1 MQNLEQ
7 KPRLEFN
14 TGWVVHFYDKER
26 RLLFAMEPSH
36 GWMFLAGCIA
46 GLLIGIVGYNVS
58 SAQEA
63 PNQSIEKP
71 LTAPLSV
78 D

>member
-1 MQNLEQ
+1 MRNLEH
-7 KPRLEFN
+7 KPTLEFD
-14 TGWVVHFYDKER
+14 TGWVVHFYGKDR

-36 GWMFLAGCIA
+36 GWMFFAGCIA

-58 SAQEA
+58 QTETT
-63 PNQSIEKP
+63 PGRPVEPSI
-71 LTAPLSV
+71 TAPLSV

>member
-1 MQNLEQ
+1 MQNLEK
-7 KPRLEFN
+7 KPKFGLNE
-14 TGWVVHFYDKER
+14 GWVVHFYGRDR
-26 RLLFAMEPSH
+26 RLLFALEPSH

-46 GLLIGIVGYNVS
+46 GLLIGIVGYNIS
-58 SAQEA
+58 HTTEA
-63 PNQSIEKP
+63 STRQVDTT